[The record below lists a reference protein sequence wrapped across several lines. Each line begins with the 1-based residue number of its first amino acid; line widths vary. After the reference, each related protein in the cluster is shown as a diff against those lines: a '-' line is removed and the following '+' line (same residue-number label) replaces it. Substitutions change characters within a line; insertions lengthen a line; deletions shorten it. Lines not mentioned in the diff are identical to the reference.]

1 MAFFK
6 PKLPVDEAEFDWL
19 FACFAWL
26 HRALDDAAVLPILA
40 LPDSH
45 LLRDAQTAAELFTSV
60 KTMAG
65 MADWDC
71 ILEQGDP
78 LREDVQPGLAGEES
92 GAHALGVFEITD
104 DTPVIRYLPS
114 LLNDPAALTATFAH
128 ELAHLLTHGLGDPPG
143 GHDLHEHATDC
154 AAAYLGFG
162 VFLANSARQFE
173 QFQDGLMHGW
183 RSQTSGYLSE
193 GALVTATAIFVR
205 LFGID
210 PAPASNA
217 LKTYLRSDFAK
228 TLKYLDWR
236 YPDVPAALV
245 AVDLAEWV

>member
-1 MAFFK
+1 MGFFK
-6 PKLPVDEAEFDWL
+6 PKPPVDLAEFDWL
-19 FACFAWL
+19 FASFAWL
-26 HRALDDAAVLPILA
+26 HRALDDAAVVPMLA
-40 LPDSH
+40 VPDSA
-45 LLRDAQTAAELFTSV
+45 LLREARTAAELFAAV
-60 KTMAG
+60 KTMTG
-65 MADWDC
+65 MADWRC
-71 ILEQGDP
+71 TLEQGDP
-78 LREDVQPGLAGEES
+78 LRDDARLGLEAEGS
-92 GAHALGVFEITD
+92 DSHALGTFEIAD

-162 VFLANSARQFE
+162 VFLANSARHFE
-173 QFQDGLMHGW
+173 QFQDGLMQGW

-210 PAPASNA
+210 PAPAA
-217 LKTYLRSDFAK
+217 RACKPYLRSDFGKA
-228 TLKYLDWR
+228 LKYLDWR
-236 YPDVPAALV
+236 YPDVLAALA
-245 AVDLAEWV
+245 AVDLEEWV